1 MKQFR
6 RCMREI
12 VRRMYASARNAAA
25 LSNMLAKHGPAFC
38 RTPVRRFEMK
48 ITKLALALLVGFGS
62 GCASLTPAPTVSMAD
77 LPNCFDSNY
86 DRERGLFTIKGDLG
100 KKVNQQCLLT
110 VGPRGDVASQ
120 RLPAGNYRVY
130 LANGGGGGAGG
141 TLQSFLSGGGGGGGG
156 GAGSAESQVT
166 VNLTEGVYKITIG
179 AGGLGGTAGELQR
192 EGFGGGVGGA
202 GSPSNIV
209 RVATGELVLG
219 TPGADTYARPSRA
232 QSDRAGGR
240 TDDAHG
246 GSGPG
251 QASGG
256 SGADTET
263 IGGVKVQVAATPGT
277 GKRTSGGTEPGGATG
292 TVSAGDTH
300 PGSGGGGGA
309 TSIGHGGGGGGE
321 SPGQRENP
329 PQRGSLGSGGGG
341 GEGSIS
347 GTDPGARGGHGFIAF
362 RRI

>member
-1 MKQFR
+1 MK
-6 RCMREI
+6 
-12 VRRMYASARNAAA
+12 
-25 LSNMLAKHGPAFC
+25 L
-38 RTPVRRFEMK
+38 
-48 ITKLALALLVGFGS
+48 TKPALALLVGFAS
-62 GCASLTPAPTVSMAD
+62 GCASLTPAPSVSIAD

-110 VGPRGDVASQ
+110 VGPRGDVASKQ
-120 RLPAGNYRVY
+120 LAAGGYRIY

-156 GAGSAESQVT
+156 GAGAAETQAP
-166 VNLTEGVYKITIG
+166 VNLSEGIYKVTIG
-179 AGGLGGTAGELQR
+179 AGGLGGTAGELQQD
-192 EGFGGGVGGA
+192 GFGGGVGGA

-209 RVATGELVLG
+209 RAATGELVFG

-232 QSDRAGGR
+232 RSDRAAGKI
-240 TDDAHG
+240 DDAHG

-251 QASGG
+251 QTTGG
-256 SGADTET
+256 SGAHTET
-263 IGGVKVQVAATPGT
+263 QGKVKVEVDATAGASKPAS
-277 GKRTSGGTEPGGATG
+277 RRTEPGGASG
-292 TVSAGDTH
+292 TVSVSDPHSGA
-300 PGSGGGGGA
+300 GGGGGA
-309 TSIGHGGGGGGE
+309 TTIGQGGGGGGE

-347 GTDPGARGGHGFIAF
+347 GTDPGARGGHGYIAF